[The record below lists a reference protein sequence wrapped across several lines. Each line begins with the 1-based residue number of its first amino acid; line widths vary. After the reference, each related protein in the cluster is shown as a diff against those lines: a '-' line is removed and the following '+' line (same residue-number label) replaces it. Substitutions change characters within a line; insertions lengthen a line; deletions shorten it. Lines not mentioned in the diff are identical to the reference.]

1 MRALTFQQ
9 RLLLGV
15 LLLLTA
21 TTTTLGFVGAHLGET
36 FLRTRFEG
44 RMAFLARYLALNSEV
59 GILIDDRK
67 MLRRLAKNLL
77 SEKDVVKVVI
87 QDAHGKTLIEEGSVS
102 HIPTK
107 EAVAEVR
114 LRQQEENQAFLGS
127 SVQNQLLGRVY
138 VVYTTSGIN
147 ELLARMRSRYAVATL
162 VLAAIGL
169 LAFFFFSRSLAA
181 PLKAIVKA
189 SRKVAGG
196 DLNTRVEQ
204 GSLPETSEL
213 ANAFNHML
221 VSLAESRKRL
231 EETYQE
237 MIRQKALAEIG
248 HFALTV
254 AHEVKNPLGIIK
266 GALDILKKEEVDDTV
281 KSTMIEY
288 VEDEIRRLNRLI
300 QDFLDFSK
308 PRRPHFKKI
317 DLNALVRDLIEKL
330 RLEWEAKGI
339 AIDADIAEEKCL
351 SQADPDML
359 FKALLNI
366 IKNACEACDIG
377 GHVLVR
383 AGKSHKNWVA
393 EIRDTGTGM
402 DQETKKKAF
411 DPFFTTKAQGT
422 GLGLAYAERVID
434 AHKGKISLM
443 GNYPKGTIFEIE
455 IPAS

>member
-15 LLLLTA
+15 LLLLTT

-36 FLRTRFEG
+36 FLRTRFED
-44 RMAFLARYLALNSEV
+44 RMAFLAKYLALNSEV

-67 MLRRLAKNLL
+67 MLKRLAKNLL
-77 SEKDVVKVVI
+77 SEKDVIKVVI
-87 QDAHGKTLIEEGSVS
+87 KDAHGKTLIEEGSVS
-102 HIPTK
+102 QIPIK
-107 EAVAEVR
+107 EAIAEVR

-147 ELLARMRSRYAVATL
+147 DLLARMRSRYAVATL

-189 SRKVAGG
+189 SRKVARGE
-196 DLNTRVEQ
+196 LNTRVNR
-204 GSLPETSEL
+204 GSLPETNEL
-213 ANAFNHML
+213 ADAFNHML
-221 VSLAESRKRL
+221 ISLQESRKRL

-237 MIRQKALAEIG
+237 MIRQRAMAEMG

-266 GALDILKKEEVDDTV
+266 GALDILKKKEVDDTI

-288 VEDEIRRLNRLI
+288 VDDEIMRLNRLI

-308 PRRPHFKKI
+308 PRRPQFKKI
-317 DLNALVRDLIEKL
+317 DLNAMVRDLVEKM
-330 RLEWEAKGI
+330 RLEWESKGI
-339 AIDADIAEEKCL
+339 AIDSDIAEEKCIL
-351 SQADPDML
+351 QADQDML
-359 FKALLNI
+359 LQALLNI
-366 IKNACEACDIG
+366 IKNACEACDTG
-377 GHVLVR
+377 GSILVKTR
-383 AGKSHKNWVA
+383 MPHENWIV
-393 EIRDTGTGM
+393 EIRDTGKGM
-402 DQETKKKAF
+402 DEETKKRAF

-422 GLGLAYAERVID
+422 GLGLAYVGKIIE
-434 AHKGKISLM
+434 AHRGKISFRE
-443 GNYPKGTIFEIE
+443 NDPNGTIFEIE
-455 IPAS
+455 IPVS